1 MASYAWN
8 EGSHS
13 FRNSYAMILTF
24 HENQSTLAHLIMQ
37 KVLFITYFWP
47 PSGKA
52 TLHWPLKIIKHLPG
66 YGWQP
71 IVLTADED
79 TFSPKDKSLL
89 KEVDI
94 NLKVFTAHA
103 LEPFSIYRRLLGKEK
118 NSPLTASETISTT
131 NRGLRHRLSV
141 WIRMNVFI
149 PDARIGW
156 YWNAVRKGKQILKS
170 ENIKAI
176 VSIGPPHTTLLVG
189 KKLSKL
195 SGVPHI
201 PVFIDPWVDISY
213 YQGLKRSKIT
223 LFIDRG
229 FERSVVEHA
238 GQVVFVTE
246 TLKKDYIRQY
256 PLIENKSQVLY
267 WGYDE
272 EAFQSYE
279 PRHSSNQEILL
290 HAGNLYNHQNP
301 QNLWKT
307 LRKEIDNGR
316 NLKLVFVGTVGPGVR
331 QSLSEAGLLDTT
343 EFKGFLHYKEM
354 IEELSRASFL
364 LVCASEKRHVP
375 GKLFEYLR
383 SSKPILAFGDGNE
396 EVQRILEETKAGMIF
411 PLTSDGGEFFEQLQ
425 RFQTD
430 LKSVRRFD
438 RKEISGSLSKILS
451 KIAIA

>member
-1 MASYAWN
+1 
-8 EGSHS
+8 
-13 FRNSYAMILTF
+13 LTF
-24 HENQSTLAHLIMQ
+24 HENHSTLAHQVMQ

-71 IVLTADED
+71 FVLTADED
-79 TFSPKDKSLL
+79 TFSQKDESLL
-89 KEVDI
+89 KEVDPS
-94 NLKVFTAHA
+94 LKVFTAHA

-118 NSPLTASETISTT
+118 NSPLTASETISIT

-141 WIRMNVFI
+141 WIRMNLFI

-170 ENIKAI
+170 ENINAI

-189 KKLSKL
+189 KKLSQL
-195 SGVPHI
+195 SSVPHI

-213 YQGLKRSKIT
+213 YQGFKRSKLT
-223 LFIDRG
+223 LAIDHR
-229 FERSVVEHA
+229 FEQSVVENA

-246 TLKKDYIRQY
+246 SMKKDYIRQY
-256 PLIENKSQVLY
+256 PSIKNKSHVLY

-272 EAFQSYE
+272 EAFQSYK
-279 PRHSSNQEILL
+279 PKHSGDEEILL
-290 HAGNLYNHQNP
+290 HAGNIYDHQNP
-301 QNLWKT
+301 KNLWTT
-307 LRKEIDNGR
+307 LRKEIANGR
-316 NLKLVFVGTVGPGVR
+316 NLKIVFIGTVSPGIR
-331 QSLSEAGLLDTT
+331 RSLIEAELLDNT
-343 EFKGFLHYKEM
+343 EFKGFLLYKDM
-354 IEELSRASFL
+354 IEELSRASYL

-383 SSKPILAFGDGNE
+383 SGKPILAFGDGNE
-396 EVQRILEETKAGMIF
+396 EVQRILEETRAGMIF
-411 PLTSDGGEFFEQLQ
+411 PLTSNAGEFFEQLQ

-430 LKSVRRFD
+430 SNIVRRFD
-438 RKEISGSLSKILS
+438 RKEISGGLAKILTGI
-451 KIAIA
+451 IAV